1 MAVISRVSALALAF
15 AGVCAAAEKRDLKA
29 LDESYDYVVVGGG
42 VSGLVVANRLT
53 EDLNKTV
60 LVIEYGEQATSQ
72 NTSVPGFAVT
82 KDQSARTLAYPS
94 TPQTHLANRSARLPL
109 GAAVGGGSVING
121 MAYTRGSA
129 EDYNSW
135 EALGNEGWKWES
147 LLPYFHKS
155 TTFTPPQEE
164 YVEKYGFEWTP
175 KVYGHGPLQVG
186 FASWQWPASKL
197 EAQAWVSDLNTTYT
211 RDGADGNNTGL
222 IWTAQTVS
230 GVTGERSSAGTAYYQ
245 PVSNRTN
252 LHLLVRH
259 YGAKIVFDGNS
270 TTAAGIQINSRDS
283 VNATRF
289 IASRNII
296 MASGA
301 INTPRLLQLSGIGPK
316 DLLESLDI
324 DTLVDAPG
332 VGANFQDHPA
342 MYLSFKYNNETDP
355 SPSALQDPD
364 FYAAAWEEYTAN
376 RTGVFTF
383 GLAGRINFAS
393 LQDFNPDFESV
404 ARTVASPKQLDYLPA
419 SYANNSLLLAG
430 YRKQLGVL
438 QSQFLSPHAGVVEV
452 ATGGSGAVSLALQKP
467 LSRGTVM
474 IKSNDPDPSIEPLI
488 DFNSGANPMD
498 IKISIS
504 AIRKV
509 REFMA
514 AKSLTSLNVTEVVPG
529 TQYETDEELEGL
541 LRKSLYGPSFAH
553 PAGTAAMLPK
563 ELGGVVGTD
572 LQVYG
577 TQGLWV
583 VDASIIP
590 ILPAA
595 HTQATVYAVA
605 ELAADLIKQYAAR
618 A

>member
-1 MAVISRVSALALAF
+1 M
-15 AGVCAAAEKRDLKA
+15 
-29 LDESYDYVVVGGG
+29 
-42 VSGLVVANRLT
+42 
-53 EDLNKTV
+53 
-60 LVIEYGEQATSQ
+60 
-72 NTSVPGFAVT
+72 
-82 KDQSARTLAYPS
+82 
-94 TPQTHLANRSARLPL
+94 
-109 GAAVGGGSVING
+109 
-121 MAYTRGSA
+121 
-129 EDYNSW
+129 
-135 EALGNEGWKWES
+135 
-147 LLPYFHKS
+147 
-155 TTFTPPQEE
+155 
-164 YVEKYGFEWTP
+164 
-175 KVYGHGPLQVG
+175 
-186 FASWQWPASKL
+186 
-197 EAQAWVSDLNTTYT
+197 
-211 RDGADGNNTGL
+211 
-222 IWTAQTVS
+222 
-230 GVTGERSSAGTAYYQ
+230 
-245 PVSNRTN
+245 
-252 LHLLVRH
+252 
-259 YGAKIVFDGNS
+259 
-270 TTAAGIQINSRDS
+270 
-283 VNATRF
+283 
-289 IASRNII
+289 
-296 MASGA
+296 
-301 INTPRLLQLSGIGPK
+301 
-316 DLLESLDI
+316 
-324 DTLVDAPG
+324 
-332 VGANFQDHPA
+332 
-342 MYLSFKYNNETDP
+342 
-355 SPSALQDPD
+355 QDPD
-364 FYAAAWEEYTAN
+364 FYAAAWEEYTVN

-383 GLAGRINFAS
+383 GLAGRINFAP
-393 LQDFNPDFESV
+393 LQDFNPDFESI
-404 ARTVASPKQLDYLPA
+404 ARTVTSPKQLDYLPA

-430 YRKQLGVL
+430 YRKQLEVL

-474 IKSNDPDPSIEPLI
+474 IKSNDPNPSIEPLI